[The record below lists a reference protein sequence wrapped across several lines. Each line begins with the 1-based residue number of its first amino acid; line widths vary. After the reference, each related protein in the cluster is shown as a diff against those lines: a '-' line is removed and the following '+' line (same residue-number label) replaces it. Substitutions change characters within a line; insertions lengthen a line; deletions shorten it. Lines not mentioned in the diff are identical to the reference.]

1 MCKIRK
7 LLLKFIKI
15 KPIPKGTS
23 LIEILVVIVISAIIV
38 VALLSLFAA
47 GQKYFANQDARADAM
62 EDSRFPITWMT
73 RDIKEAVQVVPG
85 PVDIGGSSYSTSA
98 NCLVLQVPSIDG
110 TGAIIDIDNDLD
122 YIVYQRNS
130 TNTNHLERIIDG
142 KDGVSSRIDST
153 RIVADDVNSFS
164 LSFFKSDGSAVS
176 SYSETATIDI
186 SLSST
191 RTGIGRTFQ
200 EAVNTKVK
208 LRNKAIE

>member
-1 MCKIRK
+1 M
-7 LLLKFIKI
+7 
-15 KPIPKGTS
+15 S

-38 VALLSLFAA
+38 VALLALFAA

-85 PVDIGGSSYSTSA
+85 PVDVNGTSYSTSA

-130 TNTNHLERIIDG
+130 TNTNQLERIIDG

-164 LSFFKSDGSAVS
+164 LSFFDADGGSVS
-176 SYSETATIDI
+176 GYAETATIDI

-200 EAVNTKVK
+200 EGVNTRVK